1 MSIRTNLD
9 HFLRSVPSGVKLVA
23 VSKTKPV
30 VVVREAYDAGQRIF
44 GENKVQ
50 DLIAKQPL
58 LPADIEW
65 HFIGHVQTNKVKFI
79 APFISLFHAVDSLKL
94 FREINKQALK
104 NNRIID
110 CLLQF
115 HIAEEETKFGLSMPE
130 AVDILNSEAY
140 KSFKNIR
147 LIGVMGMATY
157 TPDKDQVRKEFGILK
172 QMFDKLKADYF
183 IDNPAFKEIS
193 MGMSGDYQLAIAKG
207 STMIRIGTSI
217 FGERNQ

>member
-1 MSIRTNLD
+1 MSIQTNLD
-9 HFLRSVPSGVKLVA
+9 HFLQSVPPGVKLVA

-30 VVVREAYDAGQRIF
+30 EAVREAYNAGQRIF

-58 LPADIEW
+58 LPTDIEW
-65 HFIGHVQTNKVKFI
+65 HFVGHVQTNKVKFI

-130 AVDILNSEAY
+130 ALDILNSEAY
-140 KSFKNIR
+140 KSCKNIR

-157 TPDKDQVRKEFGILK
+157 TPDQDQVRKEFGILK

-183 IDNPAFKEIS
+183 NDFPAFKEIS
-193 MGMSGDYQLAIAKG
+193 MGMSGDYQLAIAAG

-217 FGERNQ
+217 FGKRNY